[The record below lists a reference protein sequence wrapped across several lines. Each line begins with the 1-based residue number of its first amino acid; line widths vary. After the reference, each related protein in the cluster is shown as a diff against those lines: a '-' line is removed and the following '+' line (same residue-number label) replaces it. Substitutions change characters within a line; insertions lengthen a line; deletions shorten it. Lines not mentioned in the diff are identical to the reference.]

1 MSISQYPSEYNVP
14 LIMKILNQNS
24 NKQQTITFTSN
35 QYINY
40 EQPSDIFNL
49 GNKSLAQISV
59 IKDLHF
65 HNQSS

>member
-1 MSISQYPSEYNVP
+1 MRTRS

-24 NKQQTITFTSN
+24 NKQQTITFTST

-49 GNKSLAQISV
+49 GE
-59 IKDLHF
+59 
-65 HNQSS
+65 